1 MTKFLEWFHGRLPFF
16 GPPRTSIGSSG
27 GASDA
32 SLLPSIPPPVSSA
45 PMRPSGG
52 SFFQESA
59 FMAQATETKPVVS
72 KETAISWLHQMLLIR
87 RFEEQSYKLYQMGGK
102 IGGFCHLYSGQ
113 EPVAVGS
120 IGMLREDDFVITAY
134 RDHGHAIARGMGVNE
149 GMAEMLGKYTGC
161 SKGKG
166 GSMHFFD
173 AAKGFLGGH
182 AIVGSHLPL
191 AAGVAFANKYRD
203 KDSVCICYYGDG
215 AMNQGSLHEAFN
227 MASLWKLPV
236 IYVVE
241 NNMMSMGTQLHRHSC
256 ILDLVMRN
264 ATAYGMPGYS
274 IDANDIELVAETTRD
289 CVERARAGDGP
300 SFIEMKTYRFRGH
313 SMSDPSKYRTKQEL
327 EDAKARDP
335 ILAYEAILK
344 DRGWIGEQDLEQM
357 HDEVKVEV
365 DEAIAFAERS
375 EPTPAE
381 ALYQDVTVAHH
392 IPQE

>member
-1 MTKFLEWFHGRLPFF
+1 M
-16 GPPRTSIGSSG
+16 S
-27 GASDA
+27 
-32 SLLPSIPPPVSSA
+32 
-45 PMRPSGG
+45 
-52 SFFQESA
+52 
-59 FMAQATETKPVVS
+59 QATEARPVVS
-72 KETAISWLHQMLLIR
+72 KEQAIGWLHQMLLIR

-203 KDSVCICYYGDG
+203 KDSVCLCYYGDG

-236 IYVVE
+236 IYIVE

-264 ATAYGMPGYS
+264 ATAYGIPGHS
-274 IDANDIELVAETTRD
+274 IDANDIELVAETTKE

-335 ILAYEAILK
+335 IVAYEAVLR
-344 DRGWIGEQDLEQM
+344 DRGWLDEETLERM
-357 HDEVKVEV
+357 HDDVKVEV
-365 DEAIAFAERS
+365 DDAIAFAERS

-381 ALYQDVTVAHH
+381 ALYQDITVAHH

>member
-1 MTKFLEWFHGRLPFF
+1 MSPAT
-16 GPPRTSIGSSG
+16 
-27 GASDA
+27 
-32 SLLPSIPPPVSSA
+32 
-45 PMRPSGG
+45 
-52 SFFQESA
+52 
-59 FMAQATETKPVVS
+59 TETEATPAVS
-72 KETAISWLHQMLLIR
+72 KSTAIDWLRQMLLIR

-120 IGMLREDDFVITAY
+120 IGVLREDDFVITAY
-134 RDHGHAIARGMGVNE
+134 RDHGHALARGMGANE
-149 GMAEMLGKYTGC
+149 AMAELLGRYTGC

-173 AAKGFLGGH
+173 AEKGFLGGH

-191 AAGVAFANKYRD
+191 AAGVAFASKYQG
-203 KDSVCICYYGDG
+203 KDSVCICYFGDG

-256 ILDLVMRN
+256 ILDLVMRCG
-264 ATAYGMPGYS
+264 TAYGMPGYS
-274 IDANDIELVAETTRD
+274 IDANDIELVAETTRE
-289 CVERARAGDGP
+289 CAARARAGEGP

-313 SMSDPSKYRTKQEL
+313 SMSDPAKYRTKEEL

-335 ILAYEAILK
+335 IVAYEQLLK
-344 DRGWIGEQDLEQM
+344 ERGWISDEAIERM
-357 HDEVKVEV
+357 HEEIKAEV
-365 DEAIAFAERS
+365 DESIAFAEAS
-375 EPTPAE
+375 EPTPLE